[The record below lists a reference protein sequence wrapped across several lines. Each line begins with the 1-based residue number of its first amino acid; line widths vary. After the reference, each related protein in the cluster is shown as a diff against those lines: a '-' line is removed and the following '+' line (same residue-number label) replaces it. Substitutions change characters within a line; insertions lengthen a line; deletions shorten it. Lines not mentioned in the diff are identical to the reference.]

1 MDETPQKSTEVVCP
15 CCEARLMIDLSLGV
29 VLHHEPPPKLSAV
42 TDLKEAA
49 EALKAQADQ
58 RDARFKERMQAEKD
72 KGKVLDRKFQ
82 ELLKKAK
89 EEPATEPPLRDI
101 DLD

>member
-1 MDETPQKSTEVVCP
+1 MTDDPKTSAEVTCP
-15 CCEARLMIDLSLGV
+15 CCQARLTIDLVLGA
-29 VLHHEPPPKLSAV
+29 VLHHEPPPKPSSV
-42 TDLKEAA
+42 TDLKEAL
-49 EALKAQADQ
+49 EALKGESAQ
-58 RDARFKERMQAEKD
+58 REARFKERMQAEKE

-89 EEPATEPPLRDI
+89 DAPDEPRPVRDI

>member
-1 MDETPQKSTEVVCP
+1 MGETPQASTEVVCP
-15 CCEARLMIDLSLGV
+15 CCEARLTIDLSLGV
-29 VLHHEPPPKLSAV
+29 VLHHEPPPKAGTPADLREAV
-42 TDLKEAA
+42 
-49 EALKAQADQ
+49 EALKTQSAQ

-89 EEPATEPPLRDI
+89 AEPDTPPPLRDV

>member
-1 MDETPQKSTEVVCP
+1 MTEKPQTSAEVTCP
-15 CCEARLMIDLSLGV
+15 CCEARLTIDLTLGA
-29 VLHHEPPPKLSAV
+29 VLHHEPPPKPTSVA
-42 TDLKEAA
+42 DLKDAVET
-49 EALKAQADQ
+49 LKTESAQ
-58 RDARFKERMQAEKD
+58 RDARFKERMRAQKD

-89 EEPATEPPLRDI
+89 DDPSGKPPPRDI

>member
-1 MDETPQKSTEVVCP
+1 MAEAPQKTTEVTCP
-15 CCEARLMIDLSLGV
+15 CCQSRLTIDLSLGA
-29 VLHHEPPPKLSAV
+29 VLHHELPPKPTSV
-42 TDLKEAA
+42 TDLKEAV
-49 EALKAQADQ
+49 EALKAETAQ
-58 RDARFKERMQAEKD
+58 REARFKERMQAEKD

-89 EEPATEPPLRDI
+89 EEPATPPPLRDV